1 MQTVLAESAAALIVG
16 NEILN
21 GKVAEANLVEL
32 ARTLRPLGVRL
43 ARASVLPDEL
53 PLLIAEIRSLSAA
66 YPLVFTSGG
75 VGPTHDD
82 VTIEAVARAFD
93 TQVVEDPRLAELI
106 RGAYGD
112 RVTPDHLRMALVPEG
127 ATLAPTI
134 PGAWPTPV
142 YRNVW
147 MLPGV
152 PEVFR
157 EKLDTVR
164 AWVRGPAPF
173 VSRSVYTRLE
183 EARLKTL
190 IDAVVAAHPEVE
202 VGSYPRWFE
211 PTYKT
216 KVTFDARDADAVERG
231 ARAFLASL
239 PDGAL
244 VRVE

>member
-1 MQTVLAESAAALIVG
+1 MEPVLAESAAVLIVG

-43 ARASVLPDEL
+43 ARASVLPDDL
-53 PLLIAEIRSLSAA
+53 PLLVSEIRALSAA
-66 YPLVFTSGG
+66 FPLVFTSGG

-82 VTIEAVARAFD
+82 VTIEAVALAFD
-93 TQVVEDPRLAELI
+93 TRVVEDPRLAELI
-106 RGAYGD
+106 RGAYGE

-127 ATLAPTI
+127 AILAPTI

-173 VSRSVYTRLE
+173 VSRSVFTRLE

-190 IDAVVAAHPEVE
+190 IDAVVAAHPDVE

-231 ARAFLASL
+231 ARTFVASL
-239 PDGAL
+239 PEGAL
-244 VRVE
+244 VRIE